1 MATGLIY
8 NVWEPVYYMSELR
21 CLLPWQQP
29 KMGPGDSGT
38 GAMAQTSLAAR
49 RDICAE
55 LWEQELPVRAKSR
68 PQYQAEIC
76 ETKNYPVLLLIK
88 VRVVEAQFQNAED

>member
-55 LWEQELPVRAKSR
+55 L
-68 PQYQAEIC
+68 
-76 ETKNYPVLLLIK
+76 
-88 VRVVEAQFQNAED
+88 